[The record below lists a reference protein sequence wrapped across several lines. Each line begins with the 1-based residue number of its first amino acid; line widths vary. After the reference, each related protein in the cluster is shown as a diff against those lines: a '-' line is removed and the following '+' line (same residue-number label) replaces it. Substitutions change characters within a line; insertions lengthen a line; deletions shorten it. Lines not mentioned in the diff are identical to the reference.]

1 MVLAIFSAM
10 IHNKSRF
17 TSIIINVNNGNDSGH
32 WEDCTNHPLE
42 DRNAKF
48 NDIGLREGKR
58 EKMRRLE
65 QLLRENDHRP
75 YPAYK
80 SLKGRYTFQGFV
92 LSIDHVQ
99 GDPFAAPS
107 SLSIHMTASQHGM
120 PKEYYDQPHRRIMLQ
135 DYLLRGFYRELG
147 KYSHKAGGSGKSG
160 TLSVSSCGQEVLE
173 RSALTINP
181 ANGTLILRFSAGFP
195 AAGRTTLAQ
204 ELKKMLF
211 EYVTACVAKCLRY
224 AVINKPELQNWISLA
239 DDQKVLRDQLEP
251 NGLVAFVANGAI
263 LPRKSGVD
271 DRPMS
276 SAIVFESPAED
287 LVTLDLPG
295 GRKLAGL
302 GIKKGITLIVG
313 GGYHGKSTLLK
324 ALERGVYNHI
334 PGDGREY
341 VITENTAM
349 KLRSEDGRSVK
360 QLDIS
365 AFIRNLPSG
374 RDTACFSTEDASGST
389 SQAACTVEAIL
400 SGSKTLLIDED
411 TSATNFMVRDALMQQ
426 VISPGEEPI
435 IPFLSRMRQL
445 YEELGIS
452 TILVAGSSGAFFEIS
467 DTILQMK
474 EYRPIDIT
482 RTAKEA
488 ATATSGHIL
497 FPDKLVI
504 SSDRRIPSPNRE
516 VTDAR
521 KVKVR
526 GNGTDAVSINHE
538 SVELRFV
545 EQVVDNEQTNLLGA
559 LLRTLEEQYFNGREP
574 LPKCVDSLYD
584 RLSKQGFAA
593 ASSSNR
599 SAGRSSDTGG
609 QGGRGSYK
617 EGQNGMIGNS
627 ACERTSGN
635 QDSGSIPGNFAMVR
649 PQELW
654 AMVNRYR
661 GLCLCVK
668 RDGSF

>member
-1 MVLAIFSAM
+1 
-10 IHNKSRF
+10 
-17 TSIIINVNNGNDSGH
+17 
-32 WEDCTNHPLE
+32 
-42 DRNAKF
+42 
-48 NDIGLREGKR
+48 
-58 EKMRRLE
+58 MRKLE
-65 QLLRENDHRP
+65 QLLRENDHKP

-107 SLSIHMTASQHGM
+107 SLSIHMQAAQHGM
-120 PKEYYDQPHRRIMLQ
+120 PKEYYEQPHRRIMLQ

-147 KYSHKAGGSGKSG
+147 RYSHKAGGSGKSG

-173 RSALTINP
+173 RSALTISP
-181 ANGTLILRFSAGFP
+181 VDGTLILRFSAGFP

-224 AVINKPELQNWISLA
+224 NAINKDQLSSWIALA
-239 DDQKVLRDQLEP
+239 DDQKALRDQLAS

-271 DRPMS
+271 DRPMP
-276 SAIVFESPAED
+276 SAIAFEGPKED

-295 GRKLAGL
+295 GRKITGL

-324 ALERGVYNHI
+324 ALERGVYDHI

-400 SGSKTLLIDED
+400 SGAKTLLIDED
-411 TSATNFMVRDALMQQ
+411 TSATNFMVRDALMQK
-426 VISPGEEPI
+426 VIHPGEEPI
-435 IPFLSRMRQL
+435 IPFVSRMRQL
-445 YEELGIS
+445 FDELGIS

-467 DTILQMK
+467 DLILQMK
-474 EYRPIDIT
+474 EYKPIDIT
-482 RTAKEA
+482 KKAKEA
-488 ATATSGHIL
+488 TEATSEKIETH
-497 FPDKLVI
+497 DKFTI
-504 SSDRRIPSPNRE
+504 SADRRIPFPNKE
-516 VTDAR
+516 VTESR

-559 LLRTLEEQYFNGREP
+559 LLRTLEEQYFNGRDP
-574 LPKCVDSLYD
+574 LAKCVDSLYD

-593 ASSSNR
+593 ACNPSRNTG
-599 SAGRSSDTGG
+599 AGTYPNG
-609 QGGRGSYK
+609 QGDRG
-617 EGQNGMIGNS
+617 GN
-627 ACERTSGN
+627 T
-635 QDSGSIPGNFAMVR
+635 DSGSIPGNFAMMR
-649 PQELW
+649 PQEFW

-661 GLCLCVK
+661 GLQLK
-668 RDGSF
+668 

>member
-1 MVLAIFSAM
+1 
-10 IHNKSRF
+10 
-17 TSIIINVNNGNDSGH
+17 
-32 WEDCTNHPLE
+32 
-42 DRNAKF
+42 
-48 NDIGLREGKR
+48 
-58 EKMRRLE
+58 MRRLE
-65 QLLRENDHRP
+65 QLLRENDHKP

-80 SLKGRYTFQGFV
+80 SLKGRYTFQGYV

-107 SLSIHMTASQHGM
+107 SLSIHLAANQHGF
-120 PKEYYDQPHRRIMLQ
+120 PKESYGEPHRRVMLQ
-135 DYLLRGFYRELG
+135 DYLLRGFYKELG
-147 KYSHKAGGSGKSG
+147 RYSHKAGGSGKSG

-181 ANGTLILRFSAGFP
+181 ADGSLVLRFSAGFP
-195 AAGRTTLAQ
+195 AAGRTTLAM
-204 ELKKMLF
+204 ELRKMLF
-211 EYVTACVAKCLRY
+211 EYVPACAAKTLRY
-224 AVINKPELQNWISLA
+224 AALDKAEIEKWIALA
-239 DDQKVLRDQLEP
+239 DDQKAIREQLAVK
-251 NGLVAFVANGAI
+251 GLVAFVANGAI

-271 DRPMS
+271 DKPMQG
-276 SAIVFESPAED
+276 AVAFVSPSED
-287 LVTLDLPG
+287 AVTLTLPG
-295 GRKLAGL
+295 GRAITGL

-324 ALERGVYNHI
+324 ALERGVYNHV

-341 VITENTAM
+341 VITEDTAM

-365 AFIRNLPSG
+365 AFIRDLPSK
-374 RDTACFSTEDASGST
+374 RDTKCFSTEDASGST

-411 TSATNFMVRDALMQQ
+411 TSATNFMVRDALMQK
-426 VISPGEEPI
+426 VIHSGEEPI

-452 TILVAGSSGAFFEIS
+452 TILVAGSSGAFFEVS
-467 DTILQMK
+467 DLILQMK
-474 EYRPIDIT
+474 EYKPIDVTIK
-482 RTAKEA
+482 AKEA
-488 ATATSGHIL
+488 AEATSEKIEI
-497 FPDKLVI
+497 PDKLAI
-504 SSDRRIPSPNRE
+504 SADQRIPFPNRE
-516 VTDAR
+516 VTESR

-559 LLRTLEEQYFNGREP
+559 MLRTLEEQYFNGRDP
-574 LPKCVDSLYD
+574 LPKCVNALYD
-584 RLSKQGFAA
+584 RLLKQGFAA
-593 ASSSNR
+593 C
-599 SAGRSSDTGG
+599 T
-609 QGGRGSYK
+609 QGSRGDDGRG
-617 EGQNGMIGNS
+617 N
-627 ACERTSGN
+627 A
-635 QDSGSIPGNFAMVR
+635 SGSIPGNLAMVR

-661 GLCLCVK
+661 GLNLQK
-668 RDGSF
+668 PNSRQ

>member
-1 MVLAIFSAM
+1 
-10 IHNKSRF
+10 
-17 TSIIINVNNGNDSGH
+17 
-32 WEDCTNHPLE
+32 
-42 DRNAKF
+42 
-48 NDIGLREGKR
+48 
-58 EKMRRLE
+58 MRRLE
-65 QLLRENDHRP
+65 QLLRENDHKP

-80 SLKGRYTFQGFV
+80 SLKGRYTFQGYV

-107 SLSIHMTASQHGM
+107 SLSIHVAANQHGF
-120 PKEYYDQPHRRIMLQ
+120 PKEFYAEPHRRVMLQ
-135 DYLLRGFYRELG
+135 DFLLRGFYKELG
-147 KYSHKAGGSGKSG
+147 RFSHKAGGSGKSG

-181 ANGTLILRFSAGFP
+181 ADGSLVLRFSAGFP
-195 AAGRTTLAQ
+195 AAGRTTLAM

-211 EYVTACVAKCLRY
+211 EYVPACAAKTLRY
-224 AVINKPELQNWISLA
+224 SAIDKAEIQRWIALA
-239 DDQKVLRDQLEP
+239 DDQKAIREQLSGQ
-251 NGLVAFVANGAI
+251 GLVAFVADGAI

-271 DRPMS
+271 DRPMQG
-276 SAIVFESPAED
+276 AVAFASPAED
-287 LVTLDLPG
+287 AVTLSLPG
-295 GRKLAGL
+295 GRTITGL
-302 GIKKGITLIVG
+302 GIRKGITLIVG

-324 ALERGVYNHI
+324 ALERGVYNHV

-341 VITENTAM
+341 VIMEDTAM

-365 AFIRNLPSG
+365 AFIRNLPSK
-374 RDTACFSTEDASGST
+374 RDTKCFSTEDASGST

-411 TSATNFMVRDALMQQ
+411 TSATNFMVRDALMQK
-426 VISPGEEPI
+426 VIHSGEEPI

-452 TILVAGSSGAFFEIS
+452 TILVAGSSGAFFEVS
-467 DTILQMK
+467 DLILQMK
-474 EYRPIDIT
+474 EYKPIDIT
-482 RTAKEA
+482 IKAKEA
-488 ATATSGHIL
+488 AEATSEKIEI
-497 FPDKLVI
+497 PDKLAI
-504 SSDRRIPSPNRE
+504 SADQRIPFPNRE
-516 VTDAR
+516 VTESR

-559 LLRTLEEQYFNGREP
+559 MLRTLEEQYFNGRDP
-574 LPKCVDSLYD
+574 LPKCVNALYD

-593 ASSSNR
+593 CA
-599 SAGRSSDTGG
+599 
-609 QGGRGSYK
+609 QGGRGDD
-617 EGQNGMIGNS
+617 GRGN
-627 ACERTSGN
+627 A
-635 QDSGSIPGNFAMVR
+635 SGSIPGNLAMVR

-661 GLCLCVK
+661 GLNLQK
-668 RDGSF
+668 PNSRQ

>member
-1 MVLAIFSAM
+1 
-10 IHNKSRF
+10 
-17 TSIIINVNNGNDSGH
+17 
-32 WEDCTNHPLE
+32 
-42 DRNAKF
+42 
-48 NDIGLREGKR
+48 
-58 EKMRRLE
+58 MRRLE
-65 QLLRENDHRP
+65 QFLRENDHKP

-80 SLKGRYTFQGFV
+80 SLKGRYTFQGYV

-107 SLSIHMTASQHGM
+107 SLSIHVAANQHGF
-120 PKEYYDQPHRRIMLQ
+120 PKEFYAEPHRRVMLQ
-135 DYLLRGFYRELG
+135 DFLLRGFCKELG
-147 KYSHKAGGSGKSG
+147 RFSHKAGGSGKSG

-181 ANGTLILRFSAGFP
+181 ADGSLVLRFSAGFP
-195 AAGRTTLAQ
+195 AAGRTTLAM

-211 EYVTACVAKCLRY
+211 EYVPACAAKALRY
-224 AVINKPELQNWISLA
+224 AAIDKTEIQRWIALA
-239 DDQKVLRDQLEP
+239 DDQKAIREQLAGQ
-251 NGLVAFVANGAI
+251 GLVAFVADGAI

-271 DRPMS
+271 DRPMQG
-276 SAIVFESPAED
+276 AVAFASPAED
-287 LVTLDLPG
+287 AVTLSLPG
-295 GRKLAGL
+295 GRTITGL
-302 GIKKGITLIVG
+302 GIRKGITLIVG

-324 ALERGVYNHI
+324 ALERGVYNHV

-341 VITENTAM
+341 VITEDTAM

-360 QLDIS
+360 QVDVS
-365 AFIRNLPSG
+365 AFIRNLPSK
-374 RDTACFSTEDASGST
+374 RDTKCFSTEDASGST

-411 TSATNFMVRDALMQQ
+411 TSATNFMVRDALMQK
-426 VISPGEEPI
+426 VIHSGEEPI

-445 YEELGIS
+445 YEALGIS

-467 DTILQMK
+467 DLILQMR
-474 EYRPIDIT
+474 EYKPIDVT
-482 RTAKEA
+482 KTAKEA
-488 ATATSGHIL
+488 AEATSEKIET
-497 FPDKLVI
+497 PDKFVI
-504 SSDRRIPSPNRE
+504 SADQRIPSPNRE
-516 VTDAR
+516 VTESR

-559 LLRTLEEQYFNGREP
+559 LLRTLEEQYFNGRDP
-574 LPKCVDSLYD
+574 LPKCVNALYD

-593 ASSSNR
+593 CA
-599 SAGRSSDTGG
+599 
-609 QGGRGSYK
+609 QGGRGDD
-617 EGQNGMIGNS
+617 GRGN
-627 ACERTSGN
+627 A
-635 QDSGSIPGNFAMVR
+635 SGSIPGNLAMVR

-661 GLCLCVK
+661 GLRLG
-668 RDGSF
+668 R

>member
-1 MVLAIFSAM
+1 
-10 IHNKSRF
+10 
-17 TSIIINVNNGNDSGH
+17 
-32 WEDCTNHPLE
+32 
-42 DRNAKF
+42 
-48 NDIGLREGKR
+48 
-58 EKMRRLE
+58 MRRLE
-65 QLLRENDHRP
+65 QLLRENDHKP

-80 SLKGRYTFQGFV
+80 SLKGRYMFQGYM

-107 SLSIHMTASQHGM
+107 SLSIHVAANQHGL
-120 PKEYYDQPHRRIMLQ
+120 PKEFYAEPHRRVMLQ
-135 DYLLRGFYRELG
+135 DFLLRGFYKELG
-147 KYSHKAGGSGKSG
+147 RFSHKAGGSGKSG

-181 ANGTLILRFSAGFP
+181 NDGSLVLRFSAGFP
-195 AAGRTTLAQ
+195 AAGRTTLAM

-211 EYVTACVAKCLRY
+211 EYVPACAAKALRY
-224 AVINKPELQNWISLA
+224 AAIDKTEIQRWIALS
-239 DDQKVLRDQLEP
+239 DDQKAIREQLAGK
-251 NGLVAFVANGAI
+251 GLVAFVADGAI

-271 DRPMS
+271 DRPMQG
-276 SAIVFESPAED
+276 AVAFVSPSED
-287 LVTLDLPG
+287 AVTLSLPG
-295 GRKLAGL
+295 GRTITGL
-302 GIKKGITLIVG
+302 GIRKGITLIVG

-324 ALERGVYNHI
+324 ALERGVYNHV

-341 VITENTAM
+341 VITEDTAM

-360 QLDIS
+360 QVDVS
-365 AFIRNLPSG
+365 AFIRNLPSK
-374 RDTACFSTEDASGST
+374 RDTKCFSTEDASGST

-411 TSATNFMVRDALMQQ
+411 TSATNFMVRDALMQK
-426 VISPGEEPI
+426 VIHSGEEPI

-452 TILVAGSSGAFFEIS
+452 TILVAGSSGAFFEVS
-467 DTILQMK
+467 DLILQMK
-474 EYRPIDIT
+474 EYKPFDVTIK
-482 RTAKEA
+482 AKEA
-488 ATATSGHIL
+488 AEATSDKIET
-497 FPDKLVI
+497 PDKLVI
-504 SSDRRIPSPNRE
+504 SADQRIPSPNRE
-516 VTDAR
+516 VTESR

-559 LLRTLEEQYFNGREP
+559 LLRTLEEQYFNGRDP
-574 LPKCVDSLYD
+574 LPKCVNTLYD

-593 ASSSNR
+593 C
-599 SAGRSSDTGG
+599 T
-609 QGGRGSYK
+609 QGGRGDD
-617 EGQNGMIGNS
+617 GRGN
-627 ACERTSGN
+627 A
-635 QDSGSIPGNFAMVR
+635 SGSIPGNLAMVR

-661 GLCLCVK
+661 GLRLG
-668 RDGSF
+668 R

>member
-1 MVLAIFSAM
+1 
-10 IHNKSRF
+10 
-17 TSIIINVNNGNDSGH
+17 
-32 WEDCTNHPLE
+32 
-42 DRNAKF
+42 
-48 NDIGLREGKR
+48 
-58 EKMRRLE
+58 MRRLE
-65 QLLRENDHRP
+65 QLLRENDHKP

-80 SLKGRYTFQGFV
+80 SLKGRYTFQGYV

-107 SLSIHMTASQHGM
+107 SLSIHVAANQHGF
-120 PKEYYDQPHRRIMLQ
+120 PKEFYAEPHRRVMLQ
-135 DYLLRGFYRELG
+135 DFLLRGFYKELG
-147 KYSHKAGGSGKSG
+147 RFSHKAGGSGKSG

-181 ANGTLILRFSAGFP
+181 ADGSLVLRFSAGFP
-195 AAGRTTLAQ
+195 AAGRTTLAM

-211 EYVTACVAKCLRY
+211 EYVPACAAKALRY
-224 AVINKPELQNWISLA
+224 AAIDKTEIQRWIALA
-239 DDQKVLRDQLEP
+239 DDQKAIREQLAAK
-251 NGLVAFVANGAI
+251 GLVAFVANGAI

-271 DRPMS
+271 DRPMQG
-276 SAIVFESPAED
+276 AVEFISPSED
-287 LVTLDLPG
+287 AVTLSLPG
-295 GRKLAGL
+295 GRTITGL
-302 GIKKGITLIVG
+302 GIRKGITLIVG

-324 ALERGVYNHI
+324 ALERGIYNHV

-341 VITENTAM
+341 VITEDTAM

-360 QLDIS
+360 QVDVS
-365 AFIRNLPSG
+365 AFIRNLPSK
-374 RDTACFSTEDASGST
+374 RDTKCFSTEDASGST

-411 TSATNFMVRDALMQQ
+411 TSATNFMVRDALMQK
-426 VISPGEEPI
+426 VIHSGEEPI

-452 TILVAGSSGAFFEIS
+452 TILVAGSSGAFFEVS
-467 DTILQMK
+467 DLILQMK
-474 EYRPIDIT
+474 EYKPIDVTIK
-482 RTAKEA
+482 AKEA
-488 ATATSGHIL
+488 AEATSEKIET
-497 FPDKLVI
+497 PDKFVI
-504 SSDRRIPSPNRE
+504 SADQRIPSPNRE
-516 VTDAR
+516 VTESR

-559 LLRTLEEQYFNGREP
+559 MLRTLEEQYFNGRDP
-574 LPKCVDSLYD
+574 LPKCVNALYD

-593 ASSSNR
+593 CA
-599 SAGRSSDTGG
+599 
-609 QGGRGSYK
+609 QGGRGDD
-617 EGQNGMIGNS
+617 GRGN
-627 ACERTSGN
+627 A
-635 QDSGSIPGNFAMVR
+635 SGSIPGNLAMVR

-661 GLCLCVK
+661 GLRLG
-668 RDGSF
+668 R

>member
-1 MVLAIFSAM
+1 M
-10 IHNKSRF
+10 K
-17 TSIIINVNNGNDSGH
+17 
-32 WEDCTNHPLE
+32 
-42 DRNAKF
+42 
-48 NDIGLREGKR
+48 
-58 EKMRRLE
+58 RLE
-65 QLLRENDHRP
+65 QLLRENDHKP

-80 SLKGRYTFQGFV
+80 ALKGRYTFQGYV

-107 SLSIHMTASQHGM
+107 SLSLHLQANQHGF
-120 PKEYYDQPHRRIMLQ
+120 PKEYYAEPHRRIMLQ

-147 KYSHKAGGSGKSG
+147 RFSHKAGGSGKSG

-173 RSALTINP
+173 RSALTIDP
-181 ANGTLILRFSAGFP
+181 SDGSLVLRFSAGFP

-211 EYVTACVAKCLRY
+211 EYVPACAAKTLRY
-224 AVINKPELQNWISLA
+224 AVSNKAELQKWIELA
-239 DDQKVLRDQLEP
+239 DDQKAIRGQLSARS
-251 NGLVAFVANGAI
+251 LVAFVANGAI
-263 LPRKSGVD
+263 LPRRSGVD
-271 DRPMS
+271 DRPMQN
-276 SAIVFESPAED
+276 AVTFVSPAENE
-287 LVTLDLPG
+287 VTLDLPG
-295 GRKLAGL
+295 GRRLTGL

-324 ALERGVYNHI
+324 ALERGVYNHV

-374 RDTACFSTEDASGST
+374 RDTRHFSTEDASGST

-411 TSATNFMVRDALMQQ
+411 TSATNFMVRDGLMQK
-426 VISPGEEPI
+426 VIHPGEEPI

-467 DTILQMK
+467 DVILQMK
-474 EYRPIDIT
+474 EYKPLDIT
-482 RTAKEA
+482 AIAKEA
-488 ATATSGHIL
+488 AKATSEKIDV
-497 FPDKLVI
+497 PDSLRI
-504 SSDRRIPSPNRE
+504 EADRRIPFPNKE
-516 VTDAR
+516 VTESR

-559 LLRTLEEQYFNGREP
+559 MLRTLEEQYFNGREP
-574 LPKCVDSLYD
+574 LPKCVNALYD
-584 RLSKQGFAA
+584 RFLTQGFGACA
-593 ASSSNR
+593 Q
-599 SAGRSSDTGG
+599 GR
-609 QGGRGSYK
+609 
-617 EGQNGMIGNS
+617 
-627 ACERTSGN
+627 
-635 QDSGSIPGNFAMVR
+635 IPGNFAMVR

-654 AMVNRYR
+654 AMVDRYR
-661 GLCLCVK
+661 GLQL
-668 RDGSF
+668 S

>member
-1 MVLAIFSAM
+1 
-10 IHNKSRF
+10 
-17 TSIIINVNNGNDSGH
+17 
-32 WEDCTNHPLE
+32 
-42 DRNAKF
+42 
-48 NDIGLREGKR
+48 
-58 EKMRRLE
+58 MRKLE
-65 QLLRENDHRP
+65 QLLRENDHKP

-80 SLKGRYTFQGFV
+80 SLKGRYTFQGFI

-107 SLSIHMTASQHGM
+107 SLSIHLQATQHGF

-173 RSALTINP
+173 RSALTIHP
-181 ANGTLILRFSAGFP
+181 SDGSMILRFSAGFP

-211 EYVTACVAKCLRY
+211 EYVTACVSKCLRY
-224 AVINKPELQNWISLA
+224 VSINKAELQSWIALA
-239 DDQKVLRDQLEP
+239 DDQKTIREQLP
-251 NGLVAFVANGAI
+251 ARGLVAFVANGAI

-271 DRPMS
+271 DRPMP
-276 SAIVFESPAED
+276 SAVQFESPSQD

-295 GRKLAGL
+295 GRKLSGL

-324 ALERGVYNHI
+324 ALERGVYDHV

-341 VITENTAM
+341 VITEDTAM

-374 RDTACFSTEDASGST
+374 RDTVRFSTEDASGST

-426 VISPGEEPI
+426 VIHPGEEPI

-445 YEELGIS
+445 YEELGVS
-452 TILVAGSSGAFFEIS
+452 TILVAGSSGAFFSIS

-474 EYRPIDIT
+474 EYKPLNIT
-482 RTAKEA
+482 QAAKKAAEA
-488 ATATSGHIL
+488 ASDQIEV
-497 FPDKLVI
+497 PDKLTPWT
-504 SSDRRIPSPNRE
+504 DRRIAAPNRE
-516 VTDAR
+516 VTEAR

-526 GNGTDAVSINHE
+526 GNGTDAVSLNHE

-559 LLRTLEEQYFNGREP
+559 LLRTLEEQYFNGRDP
-574 LPKCVDSLYD
+574 LPKCVNGLYAH
-584 RLSKQGFAA
+584 LQKIGFGAA
-593 ASSSNR
+593 C
-599 SAGRSSDTGG
+599 G
-609 QGGRGSYK
+609 QGAGNGRDAFS
-617 EGQNGMIGNS
+617 Q
-627 ACERTSGN
+627 
-635 QDSGSIPGNFAMVR
+635 GSIPGNFAMVR

-661 GLCLCVK
+661 GLRV
-668 RDGSF
+668 

>member
-1 MVLAIFSAM
+1 
-10 IHNKSRF
+10 
-17 TSIIINVNNGNDSGH
+17 
-32 WEDCTNHPLE
+32 
-42 DRNAKF
+42 
-48 NDIGLREGKR
+48 
-58 EKMRRLE
+58 MRRLE
-65 QLLRENDHRP
+65 QLLREVDHKP

-107 SLSIHMTASQHGM
+107 SLSIHLTAAQHGFLA
-120 PKEYYDQPHRRIMLQ
+120 EYYATPHRRIMLQ
-135 DYLLRGFYRELG
+135 DYLLRGFYKELG
-147 KYSHKAGGSGKSG
+147 RYNHKAGGSGKSG

-173 RSALTINP
+173 RSALIINP
-181 ANGTLILRFSAGFP
+181 TDGSLVLRFSAGFP

-211 EYVTACVAKCLRY
+211 EYVPACVLKTLRF
-224 AVINKPELQNWISLA
+224 AAADKAAIQKWISLS
-239 DDQKVLRDQLEP
+239 DDQKAIRDQLSEK
-251 NGLVAFVANGAI
+251 GLIAFVANGAI

-271 DRPMS
+271 DRPMQGAVEFFS
-276 SAIVFESPAED
+276 SAED
-287 LVTLDLPG
+287 AVTLSLPG
-295 GRKLAGL
+295 GRSMKGL

-324 ALERGVYNHI
+324 ALERGVYDHI

-365 AFIRNLPSG
+365 AFIRDLPSK
-374 RDTACFSTEDASGST
+374 RDTKCFSTEDASGST

-411 TSATNFMVRDALMQQ
+411 TSATNFMVRDALMQK
-426 VISPGEEPI
+426 VIHPGEEPI

-445 YEELGIS
+445 YETLGIS

-467 DTILQMK
+467 DTILQMR
-474 EYRPIDIT
+474 EYKPIDIT
-482 RTAKEA
+482 QEAKKA
-488 ATATSGHIL
+488 AEATSERIETPDL
-497 FPDKLVI
+497 LAISPDK
-504 SSDRRIPSPNRE
+504 RIPFPNKE
-516 VTDAR
+516 VTESR

-526 GNGTDAVSINHE
+526 GNGTDAVSLNHE

-559 LLRTLEEQYFNGREP
+559 MLRTLEEQYFNGRDP
-574 LPKCVDSLYD
+574 LAKCVGSLYE
-584 RLSKQGFAA
+584 RLSKQGF
-593 ASSSNR
+593 
-599 SAGRSSDTGG
+599 
-609 QGGRGSYK
+609 
-617 EGQNGMIGNS
+617 S
-627 ACERTSGN
+627 ACT
-635 QDSGSIPGNFAMVR
+635 QGSIPGNLAMVR

-661 GLCLCVK
+661 GLRL
-668 RDGSF
+668 FHT

>member
-1 MVLAIFSAM
+1 
-10 IHNKSRF
+10 
-17 TSIIINVNNGNDSGH
+17 
-32 WEDCTNHPLE
+32 
-42 DRNAKF
+42 
-48 NDIGLREGKR
+48 
-58 EKMRRLE
+58 MRRLE
-65 QLLRENDHRP
+65 QLLREVDHKP

-107 SLSIHMTASQHGM
+107 SLSIHLQAAQHGF
-120 PKEYYDQPHRRIMLQ
+120 PKDFYTEAHRRIMLQ
-135 DYLLRGFYRELG
+135 DYLLRGFYKELG
-147 KYSHKAGGSGKSG
+147 RYNHKAGGSGKSG

-181 ANGTLILRFSAGFP
+181 NDGSLVLRFSAGFP
-195 AAGRTTLAQ
+195 AAGRTTLAM

-211 EYVTACVAKCLRY
+211 EYVPACAAKTLRY
-224 AVINKPELQNWISLA
+224 AALDKAEIQRWIALA
-239 DDQKVLRDQLEP
+239 DDQKAIREQLAGQ
-251 NGLVAFVANGAI
+251 GLVAFVADGAI

-271 DRPMS
+271 DRPMQG
-276 SAIVFESPAED
+276 AVAFESPSED
-287 LVTLDLPG
+287 AVTLSLPG
-295 GRKLAGL
+295 GRTITGL
-302 GIKKGITLIVG
+302 GIRKGITLIVG

-324 ALERGVYNHI
+324 ALERGVYNHV

-341 VITENTAM
+341 VITEDTAM

-360 QLDIS
+360 QVDVS
-365 AFIRNLPSG
+365 AFIRNLPSK
-374 RDTACFSTEDASGST
+374 RDTKCFSTEDASGST

-411 TSATNFMVRDALMQQ
+411 TSATNFMVRDALMQK
-426 VISPGEEPI
+426 VIHSGEEPI

-452 TILVAGSSGAFFEIS
+452 TILVAGSSGAFFEVS
-467 DTILQMK
+467 DLILQMK
-474 EYRPIDIT
+474 EYKPFDVTIK
-482 RTAKEA
+482 AKEA
-488 ATATSGHIL
+488 AEATSDKIET
-497 FPDKLVI
+497 PDKLVI
-504 SSDRRIPSPNRE
+504 SADQRIPSPNRE
-516 VTDAR
+516 VTESR

-526 GNGTDAVSINHE
+526 GNGTDTVSINHE

-559 LLRTLEEQYFNGREP
+559 MLRTLEEQYFNGRDP
-574 LPKCVDSLYD
+574 LPKCVNALYD

-593 ASSSNR
+593 C
-599 SAGRSSDTGG
+599 T
-609 QGGRGSYK
+609 QGGRGDD
-617 EGQNGMIGNS
+617 GRGN
-627 ACERTSGN
+627 A
-635 QDSGSIPGNFAMVR
+635 SGSIPGNLAMVR

-661 GLCLCVK
+661 GLNLQK
-668 RDGSF
+668 PNSRQ